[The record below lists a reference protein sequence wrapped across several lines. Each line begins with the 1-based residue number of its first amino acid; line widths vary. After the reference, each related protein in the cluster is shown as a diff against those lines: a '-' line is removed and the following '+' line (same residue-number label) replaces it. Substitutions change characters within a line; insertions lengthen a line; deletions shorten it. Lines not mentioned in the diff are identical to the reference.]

1 MNLTALLTLLSAPN
15 IGPVRARKLIEV
27 FGSPEAVLA
36 AGKTEIA
43 TVPGIGLKIAE
54 SFSQVEPNFA
64 EQQLKETEKHGAKI
78 VTYWDDDYPP
88 YLKEIYDPPLALFV
102 QGELECDGNPCLAV
116 VGTRKYSQYGRNCT
130 ENIVAG
136 LIQNGFTIV
145 SGMAR
150 GIDGLAHQTALAEGG
165 KTVAVLGCSL
175 DVVYPIEH
183 KKLKEQ
189 IAQNGAVISEFP
201 FTTEPE
207 GVNFPRRNRI
217 ISGLSR
223 GTLIIEAGEKSGALI
238 TAAYALD
245 QNREVFALPGDINRR
260 QSEGCNQL
268 IKTGKAA
275 LVTSAKDILDA
286 FQIQLHLPLEVLNEV
301 KEPEL
306 DGAQKKI
313 YQALTLEPIYIDD
326 LALAVQI
333 NPSDVLTILLDLEM
347 SGYIKQVPGKRFI
360 RA

>member
-1 MNLTALLTLLSAPN
+1 M
-15 IGPVRARKLIEV
+15 
-27 FGSPEAVLA
+27 
-36 AGKTEIA
+36 
-43 TVPGIGLKIAE
+43 
-54 SFSQVEPNFA
+54 
-64 EQQLKETEKHGAKI
+64 
-78 VTYWDDDYPP
+78 
-88 YLKEIYDPPLALFV
+88 
-102 QGELECDGNPCLAV
+102 
-116 VGTRKYSQYGRNCT
+116 
-130 ENIVAG
+130 
-136 LIQNGFTIV
+136 
-145 SGMAR
+145 
-150 GIDGLAHQTALAEGG
+150 
-165 KTVAVLGCSL
+165 LGCSL